1 MTMPDKEDINS
12 DEAPD
17 WLEGD
22 KKLLK
27 GIREIFVRNVP
38 KQMEKIREAFA
49 SGDISTVELLS
60 HTIKGSAAMIGAH
73 PLRGEASKV
82 ERSAVDGDLEGA
94 RTSFL
99 GMEREFEK
107 TLSELTGVPRKI
119 TGEPGAE

>member
-1 MTMPDKEDINS
+1 MTMPDKEDINNDGS
-12 DEAPD
+12 PG

-27 GIREIFVRNVP
+27 GIREIFARNVP
-38 KQMEKIREAFA
+38 QQMERLREAF
-49 SGDISTVELLS
+49 SCGDIATVELLS

-82 ERSAVDGDLEGA
+82 ERSAVNGDLEGA
-94 RTSFL
+94 RNSFC

-107 TLSELTGVPRKI
+107 TLAELTG
-119 TGEPGAE
+119 GPGAA